1 MDGLLRWEVFVW
13 AAMALV
19 LIAAETAIPGA
30 FLMWLGFAAGVMF
43 LLVLFIPGMPL
54 LLQAILFAIF
64 AFGFVWMYRRWFR
77 DRDRKTDQPTLNR
90 RTQALI
96 GQVAVLREPIVNGR
110 GRVQIADAYW
120 DVAGPAL
127 DAGRAVRIVGADGLV
142 LTVEAAD

>member
-13 AAMALV
+13 AALALV
-19 LIAAETAIPGA
+19 LVAAETAVPGA

-54 LLQAILFAIF
+54 LLQAILFAVF

-77 DRDRKTDQPTLNR
+77 ARDRVSDQPALNR
-90 RTQALI
+90 RTSALL
-96 GQVAVLREPIVNGR
+96 GQVATLVEPIRNGH

-120 DVAGPAL
+120 DVAGPDL
-127 DAGRAVRIVGADGLV
+127 SAGTAVRIVGAEGLV
-142 LTVEAAD
+142 LQVEAVA